1 MASINQLP
9 SGLWRVRVTRKGY
22 PFQSQSFRL
31 RTDAEGWARKI
42 AAGHDRAQWQDR
54 ASADAITLGT
64 LLDDYSREITPRK
77 RGADVELARISALL
91 RDPIARYKLPA
102 LSPVVLAGW
111 RDRRL
116 ASGIKGAT
124 VNREINLL
132 SAVLG
137 WGIKERM
144 LDLPANPCAAVR
156 RPPQGPGRDRRPTDD
171 DRRKMAE
178 ALTDAPRPTQGPKRS
193 GNYRTGTRNPW
204 VLPMMRFAAETGMRR
219 GELCAARWEHVDLDA
234 GTLFLPAEITKTRTP
249 RTVPLSPV
257 ALDVLRALP
266 RTDDPRIFP
275 TSPGAV
281 SQAWAGAR
289 KRAGVQDLRVHDLRH
304 EAASSLFELGLNMME
319 VASITGHKDL
329 RSLKRYTHIDP
340 AHLARKIADL
350 KAQQAADAATA
361 LHPGLKNKPS

>member
-156 RPPQGPGRDRRPTDD
+156 RPPQGPGRDRRPSDD
-171 DRRKMAE
+171 ERQKMAD
-178 ALTDAPRPTQGPKRS
+178 ALTVGPQCS
-193 GNYRTGTRNPW
+193 GNRTGTRNPW
-204 VLPMMRFAAETGMRR
+204 VLPLMRVAAETGIRR
-219 GELCAARWEHVDLDA
+219 GELCLAQWQHVDLDA
-234 GTLFLPAEITKTRTP
+234 GTLYLPAEITKTATARTA
-249 RTVPLSPV
+249 PLSPV
-257 ALDVLRALP
+257 ALDVLRNLK
-266 RTDDPRIFP
+266 RTEDPRIFP
-275 TSPGAV
+275 VSPNAATR
-281 SQAWAGAR
+281 AWGRAR
-289 KRAGVQDLRVHDLRH
+289 ERAGVQDLRLHDLRH
-304 EAASSLFELGLNMME
+304 EAASSLFELGLNVME

-350 KAQQAADAATA
+350 KSQQQQPAPTTPRRGQKKK
-361 LHPGLKNKPS
+361 PG